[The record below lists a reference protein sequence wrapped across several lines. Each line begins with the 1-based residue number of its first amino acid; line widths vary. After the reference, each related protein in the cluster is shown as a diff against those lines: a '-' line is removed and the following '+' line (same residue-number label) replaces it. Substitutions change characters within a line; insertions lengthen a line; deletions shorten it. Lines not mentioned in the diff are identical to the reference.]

1 MYNQNEI
8 IEMACQEEREAQ
20 ALWDSQFEGKGFHT
34 YFSTDLDGE
43 VMRCDN
49 CGMNAF
55 GNFSK
60 CDDYLEYNRA
70 RNANLRAKA
79 GL

>member
-1 MYNQNEI
+1 MYNQDELFAEI
-8 IEMACQEEREAQ
+8 AREEREAD
-20 ALWDSQFEGKGFHT
+20 ARWNAQFEGKGYHT

-49 CGMNAF
+49 CGMNAL
-55 GNFSK
+55 GKFSK
-60 CDDYLEYNRA
+60 CDDYLAYNRA
-70 RNANLRAKA
+70 RNAELRAKA